1 MCVGECKT
9 RGWGWA
15 GVNNG
20 KECSCG
26 TGERLGNATKV
37 VAAECMGVVCGG
49 DQREWCGGVDR
60 VAVWRDVWGL

>member
-1 MCVGECKT
+1 M
-9 RGWGWA
+9 
-15 GVNNG
+15 NNG

>member
-1 MCVGECKT
+1 M
-9 RGWGWA
+9 
-15 GVNNG
+15 NNG

-37 VAAECMGVVCGG
+37 GTAECMGVVCGG